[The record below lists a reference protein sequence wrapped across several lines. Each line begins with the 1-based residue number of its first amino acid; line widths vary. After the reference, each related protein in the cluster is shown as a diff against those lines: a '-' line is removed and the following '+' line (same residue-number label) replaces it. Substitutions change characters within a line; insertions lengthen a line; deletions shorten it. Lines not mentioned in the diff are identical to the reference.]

1 MRILVTGKNGQVG
14 RCLMDQGE
22 SYGFNM
28 FGMSSAELDITNIRN
43 VDSVVSQIKPDLVIN
58 AAAYT
63 AVDKAET
70 DMETAYSVNETG
82 PKLLAAACKKLD
94 IPLFHISTDYVFDGE
109 SAIPYKETDAVN
121 PTSVY
126 GRSKLMG
133 ELAVRNT
140 LSKFIILRTSWVFS
154 EHGGNFVKTM
164 VRLAKDR
171 DRLTVVAD
179 QFGGPTSARG
189 IAQALLT
196 IAVQYEKAGAV
207 AWGAYHYCQKPYVSW
222 HQFAEAIIER
232 ATEMG
237 LVDHPVEV
245 APIPSSEFPTP
256 VTRPANSRLD
266 TTRLTSHFPIVDSY
280 WGLDLID
287 VIASLNKRDGD
298 YML

>member
-14 RCLMDQGE
+14 RCLMDQGK

-28 FGMSSAELDITNIRN
+28 FGMSSTELDITNIRN
-43 VDSVVSQIKPDLVIN
+43 VDSVISQIKPDLVIN

-70 DMETAYSVNETG
+70 DMKSAYAVNETG
-82 PKLLAAACKKLD
+82 PKLLAATCKKLN
-94 IPLFHISTDYVFDGE
+94 IPLFHISTDYVFDGKSE
-109 SAIPYKETDAVN
+109 IPYKETDTVN

-154 EHGGNFVKTM
+154 EHGNNFLKTM
-164 VRLAKDR
+164 VRLAKER

-179 QFGGPTSARG
+179 QFGGPSSARG
-189 IAQALLT
+189 IAEALLT
-196 IAVQYEKAGAV
+196 IAAQYETTGSV
-207 AWGAYHYCQKPYVSW
+207 AWGTYHYCQKPYVSW
-222 HQFAEAIIER
+222 HQFAQAIIER

-266 TTRLTSHFPIVDSY
+266 TTKYESNFSISSSPWSDELSRVLE
-280 WGLDLID
+280 
-287 VIASLNKRDGD
+287 SL
-298 YML
+298 